1 MSNMKAQLLLDR
13 RLDVA
18 DDAFA
23 ELVLWQVSQPVRGS
37 AHCYKYRLAYVVNG
51 VCVLRYDN
59 EAGRGDHR
67 HYGGVESPTVIA
79 GPEQLLADFWNDV
92 TRWNDENR
100 DEDRGA

>member
-13 RLDVA
+13 RLVLA
-18 DDAFA
+18 EDAFA
-23 ELVLWQVSQPVRGS
+23 ELVLWQVPQPVRGS
-37 AHCYKYRLAYVVNG
+37 PHGYKYRLAYVVNE

-67 HYGGVESPTVIA
+67 HYGGVESPTVFVD
-79 GPEQLLADFWNDV
+79 PEQLLADFWNDV

-100 DEDRGA
+100 NEDRGS